1 MFSVGETK
9 PALGAVFRLIGGKRK
24 ERRDH
29 GTERER
35 FLRAGNAGGDHRI
48 GRMGRASA
56 FGQNFSAAISG
67 LGRAGTKRPRRLPY
81 LIFGSED

>member
-24 ERRDH
+24 ERRGH

-35 FLRAGNAGGDHRI
+35 FLRVTLVGIIGLAGWGE
-48 GRMGRASA
+48 ASA